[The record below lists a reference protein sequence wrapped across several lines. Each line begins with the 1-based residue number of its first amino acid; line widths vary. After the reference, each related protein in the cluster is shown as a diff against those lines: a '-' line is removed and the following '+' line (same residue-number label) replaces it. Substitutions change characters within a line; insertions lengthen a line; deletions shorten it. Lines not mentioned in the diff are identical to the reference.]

1 MWNNIVIKGTNCLT
15 AWQSSYQIEGIKG
28 GNIMKKNLA
37 FAFVILFICLLAITR
52 PVSAHETITVGD
64 YDVEYGWVNEP
75 AIVGQP
81 NAVVI
86 NITPHTASSSA
97 SPTAVATGTGES
109 SGSNIDVSAVTIQA
123 MYGGQTKSLA
133 LQPLGED
140 TPGQFIAPMTPMRAG
155 KYTIHL
161 GGNIGS
167 TAFNTDVIPE
177 EVMTA
182 DVVQFPAI
190 TPQAAGA
197 SSSSG
202 GSAGWPGIAGL
213 VLGAL
218 GTILGAIALTRKP
231 AKG

>member
-1 MWNNIVIKGTNCLT
+1 
-15 AWQSSYQIEGIKG
+15 
-28 GNIMKKNLA
+28 MKRKTLA
-37 FAFVILFICLLAITR
+37 LAVAILFVGLLAITR
-52 PVSAHETITVGD
+52 PASAHETITVGD

-81 NAVVI
+81 NDVVI
-86 NITPHTASSSA
+86 NITAHAASNSA
-97 SPTAVATGTGES
+97 SPTTVTTGTVTS
-109 SGSNIDVSAVTIQA
+109 SAPAANIDTSAMTIQA
-123 MYGGQTKSLA
+123 VYGGQTKALA
-133 LQPLGED
+133 LQPLGEN

-167 TAFNTDVIPE
+167 TTFNTDVIPE

-182 DVVQFPAI
+182 DVVQFPAVAS
-190 TPQAAGA
+190 QAAGA

-202 GSAGWPGIAGL
+202 GSASWPGIAGL

-218 GTILGAIALTRKP
+218 GTILAVIALTRKP